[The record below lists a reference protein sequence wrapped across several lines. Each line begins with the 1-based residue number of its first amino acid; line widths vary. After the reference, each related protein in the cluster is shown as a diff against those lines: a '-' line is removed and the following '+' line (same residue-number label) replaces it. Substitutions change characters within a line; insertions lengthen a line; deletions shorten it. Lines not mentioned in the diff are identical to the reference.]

1 MKFLANPRA
10 FPVVTL
16 IVRLIFSDP
25 YAWTVTEVQKWAA
38 WTLEQYKLPANHLN
52 EFMID
57 GTSLCMLHEGEFKK
71 RSPQVGEYLFAQL
84 EFWRNGENLS
94 EE

>member
-1 MKFLANPRA
+1 MQ
-10 FPVVTL
+10 
-16 IVRLIFSDP
+16 
-25 YAWTVTEVQKWAA
+25 WTVTEVQRWAA

-57 GTSLCMLHEGEFKK
+57 GTSLCMLDEADFKR

-84 EFWRNGENLS
+84 EFWRNGKMCDLVVQHSLS
-94 EE
+94 IHIINV